1 MSEVDKKIQQSRER
15 EAELRKQADAC
26 CCETASEA
34 IGKEV
39 VKTGV
44 RVGIAALIGLPINI

>member
-1 MSEVDKKIQQSRER
+1 MSELDKKIQQSRER

-44 RVGIAALIGLPINI
+44 RVGMAALIGLPINI